1 MKNGKRKEVKIFIK
15 PVEGKNDCYLAYFSS
30 GLLGSM
36 YSVYF
41 HDNIMGA
48 VALHGFAEMIRLKYE
63 VDTVILETD
72 DEIFCQNEAV
82 IDVINMS
89 RGAHRMPVH

>member
-15 PVEGKNDCYLAYFSS
+15 PVEGKEGCYLAYFSS

-63 VDTVILETD
+63 VDAVILETD

-82 IDVINMS
+82 IDLINMS
-89 RGAHRMPVH
+89 RGAQWVPIH

>member
-1 MKNGKRKEVKIFIK
+1 MRNGKRKEVKIFIK
-15 PVEGKNDCYLAYFSS
+15 PVEGKEGCYLAYFSS
-30 GLLGSM
+30 SLLGSM

-48 VALHGFAEMIRLKYE
+48 VAQHGFAEMIRLKYE
-63 VDTVILETD
+63 VNAVILETD

-89 RGAHRMPVH
+89 RGVHSVPVH